1 MFVLIVISILTMTG
15 PWGMRAQGGMNGF
28 SVRLKTETACNRA
41 KDKILAQAKEK
52 GAGELV
58 IAICEREE

>member
-1 MFVLIVISILTMTG
+1 MYILIVVGMLTMTG
-15 PWGMRAQGGMNGF
+15 PWGIKAGGGMNGF

-41 KDKILAQAKEK
+41 KDKILAQAREK
-52 GAGELV
+52 GVSDLL